1 MTFKYPPES
10 KPLDGF
16 TIKRA
21 IQRGGFGEV
30 YFALSDAGK
39 EVALKLLQSNLDI
52 ELRGVSQCLNL
63 KHPNL
68 LTIFDVKQN
77 ATGEQWVVME
87 FMGGQTLDELLAAH
101 PDGLPVK
108 QVEHLLEGLAAGVG
122 YLHDQGIVHRDLK
135 PANIYV
141 EHGQVKIGDVGLS
154 KFISTSRR
162 SGHTES
168 VGTVYYM
175 APEIAHGR
183 YGHEIDVYAL
193 GVILFEMLTGKV
205 PFDGETTGEIL
216 MKQLTQPPDLSALP
230 ASVRP
235 VLQRALAKD
244 PAQRTPSANELLC
257 EYREPS
263 LSIAAATA
271 PVTPSALRV
280 KPQDN
285 DTPVAE
291 LSPNQ
296 PQRVPVT
303 VLAPPSEVFLQE
315 RCQPQAAQVAMQ
327 VKEPGF
333 VRPSQCFLPDA
344 ATQAADDDD
353 TPKEHWLFNRPNLWL
368 VCLAVGWLAL
378 FPVISLATGK
388 PLPPGEMILVTAGA
402 VLFWSYLIVRMITLG
417 VRRAFSMTPLS
428 AGRRGRQRT
437 PAAERVLRLNEEY
450 HRYRGPETRQLGVV
464 DRLAEMTGSMAVSAL
479 CAALV
484 AVVLWGFEAFIR
496 TPAQAAFF
504 AIGTTFGCWAAI
516 VPAKFYEGRGGD
528 GITRRML
535 SGGLGVLAGIAL
547 WGLDDYLKIGLDITT
562 FEHIAT
568 AWAPSLNVSTR
579 AATALQGYAMFF
591 GVLLLARRWWFRVDA
606 FRTRRVSLWS
616 VIGTMAVA
624 LLVATWSRVPPE
636 WGTMWGLSVSTIAQ
650 LSSIWVPT
658 PQRR

>member
-39 EVALKLLQSNLDI
+39 EVALKLLQSNFDI

-77 ATGEQWVVME
+77 AVGEHWVVME
-87 FMGGQTLDELLAAH
+87 FMGGQTLDQILAAH
-101 PDGLPVK
+101 PEGLPVE
-108 QVEHLLEGLAAGVG
+108 QVEHILEGLAAGVG
-122 YLHDQGIVHRDLK
+122 YLHDQGLVHRDLK

-183 YGHEIDVYAL
+183 YGLEIDVYAL

-244 PAQRTPSANELLC
+244 PAQRTPSANELLR

-263 LSIAAATA
+263 ASTA
-271 PVTPSALRV
+271 VRPVVQV
-280 KPQDN
+280 KSQD
-285 DTPVAE
+285 DDIPVAE

-296 PQRVPVT
+296 PQRVPIT
-303 VLAPPSEVFLQE
+303 VLAPAAEVFVRE
-315 RCQPQAAQVAMQ
+315 PRHAPSPQVARPQ
-327 VKEPGF
+327 KEQAF
-333 VRPSQCFLPDA
+333 VPSSQCFLPDA
-344 ATQAADDDD
+344 AVQADDDAP
-353 TPKEHWLFNRPNLWL
+353 TEHWLVRHPMLL
-368 VCLAVGWLAL
+368 VFGLAL
-378 FPVISLATGK
+378 AWFSLIILCALLAHKPMQTTGV
-388 PLPPGEMILVTAGA
+388 ILVVAGST
-402 VLFWSYLIVRMITLG
+402 LFWSFLIVRIITVG
-417 VRRAFSMTPLS
+417 IRRTFLLAPLDARHS
-428 AGRRGRQRT
+428 DRQRVE
-437 PAAERVLRLNEEY
+437 AAQRVQRLNEEY
-450 HRYRGPETRQLGVV
+450 HRYRGPETRQLRLL

-479 CAALV
+479 CSGLLAL
-484 AVVLWGFEAFIR
+484 ALWGFEAFLK
-496 TPAQAAFF
+496 TPTQAAFF

-528 GITRRML
+528 GIARRML
-535 SGGLGVLAGIAL
+535 SGGLGVLAGTAL

-579 AATALQGYAMFF
+579 AAMALQGYAMFF

-616 VIGTMAVA
+616 VIGTTAVA
-624 LLVATWSRVPPE
+624 FVVATWSRVPPE